1 MVKLWNHFHKQN
13 AWITQSDCN
22 MYLKKKNFSNN
33 WIVLTNISLMLYASK
48 RQLKWYKFT
57 NYQSYLA
64 YFRNKRKLSNQNVNQ
79 WNMNWPLN
87 KHFITFNL
95 NFDFYDFVA
104 KINYDR
110 QPLFNHFVSPIQFKF
125 EYRMHEMKLWLC
137 FYFNFYKLRS

>member
-1 MVKLWNHFHKQN
+1 
-13 AWITQSDCN
+13 

-110 QPLFNHFVSPIQFKF
+110 QPLFNHVVKF
-125 EYRMHEMKLWLC
+125 NSNSNIECMKWNSDFASIWIVIYCDPRKPGTFFLS
-137 FYFNFYKLRS
+137 YANQKVII